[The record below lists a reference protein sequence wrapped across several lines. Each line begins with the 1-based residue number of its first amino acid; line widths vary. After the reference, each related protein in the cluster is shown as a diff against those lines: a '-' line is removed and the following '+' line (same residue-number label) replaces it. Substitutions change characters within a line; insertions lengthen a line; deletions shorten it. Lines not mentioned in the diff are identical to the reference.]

1 MSRAFAALRSF
12 FTGASAGALHFERA
26 RRRGTDQELAV
37 LNYNHLYYFYV
48 VASERSVK
56 AAADRLGVTQP
67 TISEQIR
74 LLERAL
80 GVPLFDRTPSG
91 LQLTRSGRE
100 ASATPR
106 RRGWR
111 SASA

>member
-1 MSRAFAALRSF
+1 M
-12 FTGASAGALHFERA
+12 
-26 RRRGTDQELAV
+26 

-91 LQLTRSGRE
+91 LQLTRAGRE
-100 ASATPR
+100 AFEHAQTMFQAGQRSTRSATRPR
-106 RRGWR
+106 RG
-111 SASA
+111 